1 MSSSQPSA
9 SNSNP
14 VAGFGTN
21 EWLVEEMYQ
30 QYLADPR
37 SVDQAWHDFFADYRP
52 GSPVADGQDRD
63 TPSTPAP
70 STPAPS
76 TPAPST
82 PATSPAPQA
91 ATSYASPAP
100 AREVAPPAGGQD
112 ARAAAPQQPAP
123 EPSAAAPEAD
133 RPAPKASAP
142 APSRATPV
150 DARSEGTVVNRAAER
165 ASQQQ
170 PAAPA
175 KPAPKPGAGRPAS
188 EDGGPT
194 RSPLRGAAASVVKN
208 MTASLTVPTAT
219 SVRAV
224 PAKLLVD
231 NRIVINNHLARARGG
246 KVSFTHLIGYALVR
260 ALDDFPNMNAAFA
273 EVDGKP
279 THVQPEHVNFG
290 LAIDLPKPDGSRSL
304 VVASIKG
311 AEEMDFAAFWGAYED
326 IIRRAR
332 GGKLTMDDFTG
343 TTISLTNPGTIGTNH
358 SVPRL
363 TTNQGT
369 IVGVGA
375 MDYPAEF
382 QGMSPEALA
391 EMAVSKIITLTST
404 YDHRIIQGAESG
416 DFLRRMHQLL
426 LGQDGFYDEVFRSL
440 RVPYE
445 PVRWVPDKRVSHEG
459 QIDKTARVIEV
470 IEAYRRNGHLMAD
483 TDPLEFKVRTHPDL
497 DIVQHGLTLWDL
509 DRQFPVGGFAGERT
523 MLLRDIL
530 GVLRNSYCRTVGIEY
545 MHITDPEERKWLQER
560 IEVKHDQPTRDKQKR
575 VLNRLNAAEAFETFL
590 QTKYVGQKRFSLEGG
605 ESVIPLLDE
614 VLTSSAEHGLDE
626 VAIGMAHRGRLNVL
640 ANVLGKSYSK
650 IFGEFEGNIDP
661 GTVQG
666 SGDVKY
672 HLGAEGSFE
681 HGGRSIS
688 VSLASNPSHLE
699 TVNPVLEGIVRA
711 KQDMIDKGEGGFTV
725 LPVLLHGDAAFAGQG
740 VVQETLN
747 LSQLR
752 GYRTGGTMHV
762 VINNQVG
769 FTTSPAQSRSTLYST
784 DVARMIG
791 APVFH
796 VNGDDPEACVRVAK
810 LAVDYRQEFQK
821 DVVIDLVCYRRRG
834 HNEGDDPSMTQP
846 LMYDIIDRKR
856 SVRKLYTE
864 ALVGRGDITLAE
876 AEEALKDYRGQL
888 ERAFAETHDA
898 RDASAPEPV
907 MDPRSPQEAT
917 VDTAIT
923 PEVLKAI
930 GDAHV
935 SFPPDFTPHPKLQK
949 MLERRAAM
957 ASEGGIDWAM
967 GELLAFG
974 SLLMQGVPVR
984 LAGQDSRR
992 GTFVQRHSVLIDRET
1007 ASEYTPLLNLTED
1020 QAKFFVYDSLLSEYA
1035 ALGFEYGY
1043 SVANPR
1049 ALVLWEAQF
1058 GDFVDGAQMVID
1070 EFISSGEAK
1079 WGQRSGVVLL
1089 LPHGLEGQGPDHSSG
1104 RIERF
1109 LQLSAENN
1117 MTVANCSTPANYF
1130 HLLRRQAL
1138 SEVHR
1143 PLVVFT
1149 PKSLLRAKVAVSP
1162 VDDFTEQRFRPV
1174 LPDPGTGG
1182 RHLDGQSVRRVLLC
1196 SGKVSYEL
1204 LAQRESQGNT
1214 DTAVLRV
1221 EQLYPLPAE
1230 EIAEALAAYPNAT
1243 EVVWVQEEPANMGAW
1258 QFMACNLPEQLP
1270 TGRTLRRVSRKA
1282 SASPAVGSAKVH
1294 EVEQRQLVAQAFAD

>member
-1 MSSSQPSA
+1 MSPSRPSTSSSPSSA
-9 SNSNP
+9 

-30 QYLADPR
+30 QYLADPS

-52 GSPVADGQDRD
+52 GSPVSAGDDRE
-63 TPSTPAP
+63 
-70 STPAPS
+70 
-76 TPAPST
+76 
-82 PATSPAPQA
+82 Q
-91 ATSYASPAP
+91 
-100 AREVAPPAGGQD
+100 PPA
-112 ARAAAPQQPAP
+112 PAP
-123 EPSAAAPEAD
+123 EPAAQQP
-133 RPAPKASAP
+133 SAP
-142 APSRATPV
+142 AQQAAP
-150 DARSEGTVVNRAAER
+150 AAEPAEPAAGNAAKPAAR
-165 ASQQQ
+165 PA

-175 KPAPKPGAGRPAS
+175 VGIEPKTEATVVARAADRTDQQQKAAPAPQPAKKQPAATG
-188 EDGGPT
+188 EGPKQ
-194 RSPLRGAAASVVKN
+194 SPLRGAAASVVKN
-208 MTASLTVPTAT
+208 MNASLTVPTAT

-224 PAKLLVD
+224 PAKLLAD
-231 NRIVINNHLARARGG
+231 NRIVVNNHLARARGG

-260 ALDDFPNMNAAFA
+260 ALDDFPNMNNAFA

-279 THVQPEHVNFG
+279 VLVQPEHVNFG

-304 VVASIKG
+304 VVASIKA
-311 AEEMDFAAFWGAYED
+311 AETMDFAQFWAAYED
-326 IIRRAR
+326 VIRRAR
-332 GGKLTMDDFTG
+332 QNKLTLEDFQG

-363 TTNQGT
+363 TAGQGA
-369 IVGVGA
+369 IIGVGA
-375 MDYPAEF
+375 MEYPAEF
-382 QGMSPEALA
+382 QGMSPEALTDLG
-391 EMAVSKIITLTST
+391 VSKIITLTST

-416 DFLRRMHQLL
+416 DFLRRLHALL
-426 LGQDGFYDEVFRSL
+426 LGEDGFYDDVFRSL
-440 RVPYE
+440 RIPYE
-445 PVRWVPDKRVSHEG
+445 PVRWMPDVRVSREG
-459 QIDKTARVIEV
+459 QIDKEARVIEV

-497 DIVQHGLTLWDL
+497 DILQHGLTLWDL
-509 DRQFPVGGFAGERT
+509 DRTFPVGGFAGER
-523 MLLRDIL
+523 MMALRDIL
-530 GVLRNSYCRTVGIEY
+530 GVLRNSYCRTVGVEY
-545 MHITDPEERKWLQER
+545 MHITDPEEREW
-560 IEVKHDQPTRDKQKR
+560 IQKR
-575 VLNRLNAAEAFETFL
+575 VELKAEQPDREKQKHVLGRLNAAEAFETFL

-614 VLTSSAEHGLDE
+614 VLIASTDHQLDE

-640 ANVLGKSYSK
+640 ANVLGKSYAK

-672 HLGAEGSFE
+672 HLGAEGTFRNPLE
-681 HGGRSIS
+681 DGKEIA

-699 TVNPVLEGIVRA
+699 TVNPVLEGVVRA
-711 KQDMIDKGEGGFTV
+711 KQDMIDKGENGFTV
-725 LPVLLHGDAAFAGQG
+725 LPVLLHGDSAFAGQG

-752 GYRTGGTMHV
+752 GYRTGGTVHV

-769 FTTSPAQSRSTLYST
+769 FTTSPAAARSSLYST

-796 VNGDDPEACVRVAK
+796 VNGDDPEACVRVAR
-810 LAVDYRQEFQK
+810 LAVDYRQAFKK

-864 ALVGRGDITLAE
+864 ALIGRGDITLQE

-898 RDASAPEPV
+898 RDTSKPEPV
-907 MDPRSPQEAT
+907 MDPRTAQESDVA
-917 VDTAIT
+917 TAIST
-923 PEVLKAI
+923 EVLKAI

-957 ASEGGIDWAM
+957 VSEGGIDWAM

-974 SLLMQGVPVR
+974 SLLMQGIPVR

-992 GTFVQRHSVLIDRET
+992 GTFVQRHAVLIDRET
-1007 ASEYTPLLNLTED
+1007 AAEYTPLLHLGED

-1043 SVANPR
+1043 SVANPK

-1117 MTVANCSTPANYF
+1117 MTVANCTTPGNYF

-1138 SEVHR
+1138 SDVHR

-1149 PKSLLRAKVAVSP
+1149 PKSLLRSRAAVSA
-1162 VDDFTEQRFRPV
+1162 VSEFTDQGFQPV
-1174 LPDPGTGG
+1174 LPDPGVGG
-1182 RHLDGQSVRRVLLC
+1182 QPLDDGAVRRVLLC
-1196 SGKVSYEL
+1196 SGKVAYDL
-1204 LAQRESQGNT
+1204 MAHRESTGAR
-1214 DTAVLRV
+1214 DVAVVRV

-1230 EIAEALAAYPNAT
+1230 QIQAQLRRYPNASD
-1243 EVVWVQEEPANMGAW
+1243 VVWVQEEPANMGAW
-1258 QFMACNLPEQLP
+1258 QFIALNLYTEMPE
-1270 TGRTLRRVSRKA
+1270 GRRLRPVSRRA

>member
-1 MSSSQPSA
+1 MSSVSESQPSA
-9 SNSNP
+9 ASNSSP

-30 QYLADPR
+30 QYLADPK
-37 SVDQAWHDFFADYRP
+37 SVDQAWHEFFADYRP
-52 GSPVADGQDRD
+52 GSPVSDGQDR
-63 TPSTPAP
+63 TAGAAAAPAQQQAPAAQQAAPAPQQTPAP
-70 STPAPS
+70 KPAP
-76 TPAPST
+76 A
-82 PATSPAPQA
+82 PAPQQA
-91 ATSYASPAP
+91 AAQAAQSAP
-100 AREVAPPAGGQD
+100 AAQAAGKPAAQ
-112 ARAAAPQQPAP
+112 AQ
-123 EPSAAAPEAD
+123 
-133 RPAPKASAP
+133 P
-142 APSRATPV
+142 APSRATSV
-150 DARSEGTVVNRAAER
+150 SARTEDTVVARPAER
-165 ASQQQ
+165 AANAQ
-170 PAAPA
+170 PAAKAAPA
-175 KPAPKPGAGRPAS
+175 APQPKAATG
-188 EDGGPT
+188 EGPK
-194 RSPLRGAAASVVKN
+194 RSPLRGAAAAVVKN
-208 MTASLTVPTAT
+208 MNASLTVPTAT

-224 PAKLLVD
+224 PAKLLAD
-231 NRIVINNHLARARGG
+231 NRVVINNHLARARGG

-260 ALDDFPNMNAAFA
+260 ALDSFPNMNAAFA

-290 LAIDLPKPDGSRSL
+290 LAIDLPKADGSRSL

-311 AEEMDFAAFWGAYED
+311 AEQMDFAQFWGAYED

-332 GGKLTMDDFTG
+332 ANKLTMEDFSG
-343 TTISLTNPGTIGTNH
+343 TTVSLTNPGTLGTNH

-363 TTNQGT
+363 TAGQGA
-369 IVGVGA
+369 IIGVGA
-375 MDYPAEF
+375 MEYPAEF

-391 EMAVSKIITLTST
+391 DMGISKIITLTST

-416 DFLRRMHQLL
+416 DFLRRMHALL
-426 LGQDGFYDEVFRSL
+426 LGEDGFYDEVFRSL
-440 RVPYE
+440 RIPYE
-445 PVRWVPDKRVSHEG
+445 PVRWVPDKRVTHEG
-459 QIDKTARVIEV
+459 QIDKNARVIEV

-509 DRQFPVGGFAGERT
+509 DREFPVGGFAGERV
-523 MLLRDIL
+523 MKLRDIL
-530 GVLRNSYCRTVGIEY
+530 GVLRNSYCRTVGVEY
-545 MHITDPEERKWLQER
+545 MHITDPEEREWLQQR
-560 IEVKHDQPTRDKQKR
+560 VEVKHDQPGRDKQKR
-575 VLNRLNAAEAFETFL
+575 VLARLNAAEAFETFL

-614 VLTSSAEHGLDE
+614 VLVSSTEYGLDE

-672 HLGAEGSFE
+672 HLGAEGSFTNPAD
-681 HGGRSIS
+681 GREIA

-711 KQDMIDKGEGGFTV
+711 KQDMLDKGQGADGFTV

-752 GYRTGGTMHV
+752 GYRTGGTVHV

-810 LAVDYRQEFQK
+810 LAVDYRQAFRK

-876 AEEALKDYRGQL
+876 AEEALKDYRDQL

-898 RDASAPEPV
+898 RDTSAPEPV

-917 VDTAIT
+917 VRTAIT
-923 PEVLKAI
+923 PEVLKAV

-935 SFPPDFTPHPKLQK
+935 SFPEGFTPHPKLQRL
-949 MLERRAAM
+949 LERRAAM

-974 SLLMQGVPVR
+974 SLLMDGRTIR

-992 GTFVQRHSVLIDRET
+992 GTFVQRHSVLIDREN
-1007 ASEYTPLLNLTED
+1007 AGEYTPLLNLSPD
-1020 QAKFFVYDSLLSEYA
+1020 QGKFFVYDSLLSEYA

-1043 SVANPR
+1043 SVANQQ

-1138 SEVHR
+1138 SDVHR

-1149 PKSLLRAKVAVSP
+1149 PKSLLRAKAAVSA
-1162 VDDFTEQRFRPV
+1162 VADFTDAGFQPV
-1174 LPDPGTGG
+1174 LGDPGVGG
-1182 RHLDGQSVRRVLLC
+1182 EPLDDAAVTRVLLC
-1196 SGKVSYEL
+1196 SGKISYEL
-1204 LAQRESQGNT
+1204 LAQRETSGAT

-1230 EIAEALAAYPNAT
+1230 EVATALSRYPNARD
-1243 EVVWVQEEPANMGAW
+1243 VVWVQEEPANMGAR
-1258 QFMACNLPEQLP
+1258 QFMLVNLPEHLP
-1270 TGRTLRRVSRKA
+1270 AGRTLRSISRKA

-1294 EVEQRQLVAQAFAD
+1294 EVEQRELVARAFTG